1 MTDFEIITT
10 VITIVT
16 LEIASITLLLKLF
29 LFLIDFFD
37 SRYKKQK

>member
-29 LFLIDFFD
+29 LFLIDSFD